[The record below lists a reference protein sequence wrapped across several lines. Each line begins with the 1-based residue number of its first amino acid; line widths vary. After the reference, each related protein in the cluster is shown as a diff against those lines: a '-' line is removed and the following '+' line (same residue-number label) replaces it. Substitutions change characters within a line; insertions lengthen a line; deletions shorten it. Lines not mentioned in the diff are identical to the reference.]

1 MKPLGDR
8 ADRTGMATSAEPVA
22 EEVALPA
29 LEPDAE
35 VRALRRANV
44 RDRVIMIVTP
54 LLLLGVWQIAA
65 TTGAVDARFFP
76 APTSIASTFG
86 QLVANGV
93 LPGDLGVTVR
103 RMLIGLVLGG
113 IPGIIIGTAAG
124 LSRIVRAIIKPIVA
138 SLFPIPQIAILP
150 LILLIFGLGE
160 TSKYASIALGVFWLM
175 IINTMAAVIQI
186 ESIYLD
192 VGRNFGASR
201 WQFFSR
207 IVVPGAMPGILTGL
221 QLALTVSLLIAIATE
236 FLAATSGIGYLI
248 WNSWTI
254 FDVQEMYA
262 GLVVCAGLGIAF
274 QLAIDLLRRLLIPW
288 LRTSQ
293 R

>member
-1 MKPLGDR
+1 
-8 ADRTGMATSAEPVA
+8 MATSAEPVA

-35 VRALRRANV
+35 VRALRRANA

-54 LLLLGVWQIAA
+54 LLLLGAWQIAA
-65 TTGAVDARFFP
+65 ATGAVDPRFFP
-76 APTSIASTFG
+76 TPSSIARTFG

-93 LPGDLGVTVR
+93 LPGDLGDTVR
-103 RMLIGLVLGG
+103 RMLIGLLLGG

-124 LSRIVRAIIKPIVA
+124 LSRIVRAIMKPIVA
-138 SLFPIPQIAILP
+138 TLFPIPQIAILP

-175 IINTMAAVIQI
+175 LINTMAAVIQI

-207 IVVPGAMPGILTGL
+207 IIVPAAMPGILTGL
-221 QLALTVSLLIAIATE
+221 QISLTISLLICIATE

-262 GLVVCAGLGIAF
+262 GLVVCAALGIAF

>member
-1 MKPLGDR
+1 MAAS
-8 ADRTGMATSAEPVA
+8 ADPVA
-22 EEVALPA
+22 EELALPA

-35 VRALRRANV
+35 VRALRRTNR
-44 RDRVIMIVTP
+44 RDRVIMIFTP
-54 LLLLGVWQIAA
+54 LLLIAAWQVAA
-65 TTGAVDARFFP
+65 TTGAIDQRFFP
-76 APTSIASTFG
+76 APSSIARTFG

-93 LPGDLGVTVR
+93 LPRDLGVTIS
-103 RMLIGLVLGG
+103 RMLLGLLLGG
-113 IPGIIIGTAAG
+113 IPGVIIGTAAG
-124 LSRIVRAIIKPIVA
+124 LSRTIRAIVKPIVA

-160 TSKYASIALGVFWLM
+160 SSKYISIGLGVFWLM
-175 IINTMAAVIQI
+175 IINTSAAVIQI
-186 ESIYLD
+186 ENIYLD

-207 IVVPGAMPGILTGL
+207 IIVPGAMPGILTGL

-254 FDVQEMYA
+254 FNVDAMYA
-262 GLVVCAGLGIAF
+262 GLAVCAALGIAF
-274 QLAIDLLRRLLIPW
+274 QLAVDLLRRVLVPW